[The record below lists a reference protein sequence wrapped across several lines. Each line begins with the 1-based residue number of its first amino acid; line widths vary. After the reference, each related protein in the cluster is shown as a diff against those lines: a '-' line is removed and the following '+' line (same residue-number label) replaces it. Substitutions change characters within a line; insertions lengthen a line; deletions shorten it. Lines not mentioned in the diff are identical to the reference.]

1 MRISHF
7 EAVLCLR
14 LNFIRQMEINV
25 LKSKLEGLERV
36 IKGIGGTRSERRK
49 GYSLSEYPF

>member
-1 MRISHF
+1 MRTSHF
-7 EAVLCLR
+7 KAVLYLSH
-14 LNFIRQMEINV
+14 NFIRQTEINV

-36 IKGIGGTRSERRK
+36 IKGIGGTRSERRE